1 VVGEGSERVE
11 DQSSRQR
18 LETAEVNQKR
28 LLPRKGR
35 PPQKAAATKECR
47 SRVNGRL
54 LSRSVGDCAQSFGA
68 GFCSDVALGH
78 S

>member
-11 DQSSRQR
+11 DHSSRRR
-18 LETAEVNQKR
+18 LETAEVNQKG
-28 LLPRKGR
+28 LLPRKRR
-35 PPQKAAATKECR
+35 PPQKADGTKECR

-54 LSRSVGDCAQSFGA
+54 LPRGIGDCAQSFGA
-68 GFCSDVALGH
+68 GFWSDVALGH